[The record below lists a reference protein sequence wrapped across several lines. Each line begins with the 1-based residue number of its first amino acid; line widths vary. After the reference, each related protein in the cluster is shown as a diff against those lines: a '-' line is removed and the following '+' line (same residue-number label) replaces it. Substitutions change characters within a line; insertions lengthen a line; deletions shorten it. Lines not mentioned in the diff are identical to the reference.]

1 MLMPS
6 IFGENII
13 DDYFGDFPFYYEK
26 EMKKKTLFRVV
37 VDKILLD
44 RVLRDY
50 IQCINSYKSVTLW
63 LDCTLNLSFSL
74 WGEKKYYREI

>member
-1 MLMPS
+1 
-6 IFGENII
+6 
-13 DDYFGDFPFYYEK
+13 
-26 EMKKKTLFRVV
+26 MKKKTLFRVV

-63 LDCTLNLSFSL
+63 LDCSLN
-74 WGEKKYYREI
+74 